1 MRTNEE
7 RVAAVK
13 SRAARLERKKR
24 LRQKRLMAL
33 ACACACASLAVIV
46 GVALALPHL
55 QTRWRGAA
63 YQTTASIFADSAA
76 AGYVL
81 IALLAFTLGMCV
93 TVLCFRLRV
102 FHEESEEDS
111 DDRTL

>member
-13 SRAARLERKKR
+13 SRAAQLECQKR
-24 LRQKRLMAL
+24 LRQKRLLAL
-33 ACACACASLAVIV
+33 ACACASLAVIV
-46 GVALALPHL
+46 GAALALPHL
-55 QTRWRGAA
+55 QTNWRGAA
-63 YQTTASIFADSAA
+63 YQTTASIFADSAVC
-76 AGYVL
+76 GYVL
-81 IALLAFTLGMCV
+81 IALLAFALGVCV
-93 TVLCFRLRV
+93 TVLCYRLRV

>member
-33 ACACACASLAVIV
+33 ACACASLAVIV

-63 YQTTASIFADSAA
+63 YQMAASIFADSAA

-81 IALLAFTLGMCV
+81 IGLLAFTLGVCV
-93 TVLCFRLRV
+93 TMLCYRLRV
-102 FHEESEEDS
+102 FHDRPEEDS

>member
-13 SRAARLERKKR
+13 QRAAQLERQKR
-24 LRQKRLMAL
+24 QRQKRLL
-33 ACACACASLAVIV
+33 AFACACASLAVIV
-46 GVALALPHL
+46 GAALAMPQL
-55 QTRWRGAA
+55 QTRWPRCNVSDDR
-63 YQTTASIFADSAA
+63 QHFRRQRA

-81 IALLAFTLGMCV
+81 IALLAFALGVCV

-102 FHEESEEDS
+102 FHEENEEDS

>member
-13 SRAARLERKKR
+13 SRAAQLERQKR
-24 LRQKRLMAL
+24 LRQKRLLAL
-33 ACACACASLAVIV
+33 ACACASLAVIV
-46 GVALALPHL
+46 GAALALPHL

-81 IALLAFTLGMCV
+81 IALLAIALGVCV
-93 TVLCFRLRV
+93 TVLCVRL
-102 FHEESEEDS
+102 HELERDEGSEEERGDA
-111 DDRTL
+111 

>member
-13 SRAARLERKKR
+13 QRAAQLERQKR
-24 LRQKRLMAL
+24 QRQKRLL
-33 ACACACASLAVIV
+33 AFACACASLAVIV
-46 GVALALPHL
+46 GAALAMPHL
-55 QTRWRGAA
+55 QTSWRGAA
-63 YQTTASIFADSAA
+63 YQTTASIFADSAVC
-76 AGYVL
+76 GYVL
-81 IALLAFTLGMCV
+81 IALLAFALGVCV
-93 TVLCFRLRV
+93 TVLCYRLRV

>member
-13 SRAARLERKKR
+13 SRAAQLERQKR
-24 LRQKRLMAL
+24 QRQKRLLAL
-33 ACACACASLAVIV
+33 ACASLAVIV
-46 GVALALPHL
+46 GATLALPHL
-55 QTRWRGAA
+55 QTSWRGAA

-81 IALLAFTLGMCV
+81 IALLAFALGVCV

-102 FHEESEEDS
+102 FHEENEEDS

>member
-13 SRAARLERKKR
+13 QRAAQLERQKR
-24 LRQKRLMAL
+24 QRQKRLL
-33 ACACACASLAVIV
+33 AFACACASLAVIV
-46 GVALALPHL
+46 GAALALPHL
-55 QTRWRGAA
+55 QTSWRGAA
-63 YQTTASIFADSAA
+63 YHMAASIFADSAA

-81 IALLAFTLGMCV
+81 IALLAFALGVCV

>member
-13 SRAARLERKKR
+13 QRAAQLE
-24 LRQKRLMAL
+24 RQKRLRRKRLLAL
-33 ACACACASLAVIV
+33 VCACASLAVIV
-46 GVALALPHL
+46 GAALALPHL

-63 YQTTASIFADSAA
+63 YQMAASIFADSAA

-81 IALLAFTLGMCV
+81 IALLAFALGVCV
-93 TVLCFRLRV
+93 TVLCYRLRV
-102 FHEESEEDS
+102 FHEESEGDS

>member
-24 LRQKRLMAL
+24 LRQKRLLAL
-33 ACACACASLAVIV
+33 ACACASLAVIV
-46 GVALALPHL
+46 GAALAMPQL
-55 QTRWRGAA
+55 QTRWRGAT

-81 IALLAFTLGMCV
+81 IALLAFALGVCV

-102 FHEESEEDS
+102 FHEENEEDS

>member
-13 SRAARLERKKR
+13 QRVAQLERQKR
-24 LRQKRLMAL
+24 LRQKRLLAL
-33 ACACACASLAVIV
+33 ACACASLAVIV
-46 GVALALPHL
+46 GAALALPHL
-55 QTRWRGAA
+55 QTSWRGAA

-81 IALLAFTLGMCV
+81 IALLAFTLGVCV

>member
-7 RVAAVK
+7 RIAAVK
-13 SRAARLERKKR
+13 SRAAQLE
-24 LRQKRLMAL
+24 RQKRLLAL
-33 ACACACASLAVIV
+33 ACASLAVIV
-46 GVALALPHL
+46 GAALALPHL

-81 IALLAFTLGMCV
+81 IALLAFALGVCV

>member
-13 SRAARLERKKR
+13 SRAAQLERQKR
-24 LRQKRLMAL
+24 LRQKRLLAL
-33 ACACACASLAVIV
+33 ACTCASLAVIV
-46 GVALALPHL
+46 GAALALTQLEMH
-55 QTRWRGAA
+55 WRGAA
-63 YQTTASIFADSAA
+63 YRTTASIFADSAA

-81 IALLAFTLGMCV
+81 IALLAFALGVCV

-102 FHEESEEDS
+102 FHEENEEDS

>member
-7 RVAAVK
+7 RVVAVK

-24 LRQKRLMAL
+24 LRQKRLL
-33 ACACACASLAVIV
+33 AM
-46 GVALALPHL
+46 PHL

-63 YQTTASIFADSAA
+63 YQMAASIFADSAA

-81 IALLAFTLGMCV
+81 IALLPFALGVCV

>member
-13 SRAARLERKKR
+13 SRAARLERKNR
-24 LRQKRLMAL
+24 LRQKRLLAL
-33 ACACACASLAVIV
+33 ACVCASLAVIV
-46 GVALALPHL
+46 GVALALPQLEMH
-55 QTRWRGAA
+55 WRGAA
-63 YQTTASIFADSAA
+63 YQTTASIFVDSAA

-81 IALLAFTLGMCV
+81 IALLAFALGVCV